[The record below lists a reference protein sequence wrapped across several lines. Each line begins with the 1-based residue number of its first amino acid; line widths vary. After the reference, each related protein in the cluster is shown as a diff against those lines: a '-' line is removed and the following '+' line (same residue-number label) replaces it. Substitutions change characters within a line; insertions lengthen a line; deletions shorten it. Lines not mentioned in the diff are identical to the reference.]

1 MKISRLFLKDDYV
14 GEKNYIKTQTK
25 YEVARTILYFAI
37 SLSLFIGGWV
47 TTGERTNLLTIVAI
61 LGCLPASKSMVD
73 MIMYLRYRSCSEEAA
88 SQIEKH
94 VGSLD
99 ALYDLVFTSYQKNF
113 VVSHLV
119 VKGNTICGYSE
130 NASFS
135 EQEFNKHLDGI
146 LKTDNFKD
154 TSIKIFTDIKK
165 YCNRLDQLV
174 ELEADECNTSGIIST
189 IKHVVLQSILGEIK
203 CNQ

>member
-25 YEVARTILYFAI
+25 YEVARTVLYFAI
-37 SLSLFIGGWV
+37 SLSLFISGWV

-73 MIMYLRYRSCSEEAA
+73 MIMFLRYRSCSEEAA
-88 SQIEKH
+88 TQIEEH

-119 VKGNTICGYSE
+119 VKGNTICGYTES
-130 NASFS
+130 ASFA

-165 YCNRLDQLV
+165 YCNRLDQLI
-174 ELEADECNTSGIIST
+174 ELEADENNTADIIST
-189 IKHVVLQSILGEIK
+189 IKHVVL
-203 CNQ
+203 

>member
-1 MKISRLFLKDDYV
+1 MKISRFFLKDDYV

-25 YEVARTILYFAI
+25 YEVARTVLYFAI
-37 SLSLFIGGWV
+37 SLSLFISGWV

-73 MIMYLRYRSCSEEAA
+73 MIMFLRYRSCSEEAA
-88 SQIEKH
+88 TQIEEH

-119 VKGNTICGYSE
+119 VKGNTICGYTES
-130 NASFS
+130 ASFA

-165 YCNRLDQLV
+165 YCNRLDQLI
-174 ELEADECNTSGIIST
+174 ELEADENNTADIIST
-189 IKHVVLQSILGEIK
+189 IKHVVL
-203 CNQ
+203 

>member
-1 MKISRLFLKDDYV
+1 MKLSRLFLKDNYV

-25 YEVARTILYFAI
+25 YEIARTILYFGI
-37 SLSLFIGGWV
+37 SLSLFIAGWI

-73 MIMYLRYRSCSEEAA
+73 MIMFLRYRSCSQEAA
-88 SQIEKH
+88 TQIEEH

-113 VVSHLV
+113 VVSHLI
-119 VKGNTICGYSE
+119 VKGNTICGYTES
-130 NASFS
+130 ATFS
-135 EQEFNKHLDGI
+135 EQEFNKHLDSI

-154 TSIKIFTDIKK
+154 NSIKIFTDIKK

-174 ELEADECNTSGIIST
+174 ELEADESNTIGIIST
-189 IKHVVLQSILGEIK
+189 IKHVVL
-203 CNQ
+203 

>member
-1 MKISRLFLKDDYV
+1 MKISRLFLKDNYV

-25 YEVARTILYFAI
+25 YEMARTILYFVI
-37 SLSLFIGGWV
+37 PLSLFIGGWV
-47 TTGERTNLLTIVAI
+47 TTGERTNLLTVVAI

-73 MIMYLRYRSCSEEAA
+73 MIMFLRYRSCSKEATT
-88 SQIEKH
+88 QIEEH

-119 VKGNTICGYSE
+119 VKGNTICGYTES
-130 NASFS
+130 ASFS

-165 YCNRLDQLV
+165 YCNRLEQLV
-174 ELEADECNTSGIIST
+174 ELEADENNTAGIIST
-189 IKHVVLQSILGEIK
+189 IKHVVL
-203 CNQ
+203 

>member
-1 MKISRLFLKDDYV
+1 MKLSRLFLKDDYV

-25 YEVARTILYFAI
+25 YEIARTILYFGI
-37 SLSLFIGGWV
+37 SLSLFIAGWV

-73 MIMYLRYRSCSEEAA
+73 MIMFLRYRSCSNEAA
-88 SQIEKH
+88 TQIEKH
-94 VGSLD
+94 TGSLA
-99 ALYDLVFTSYQKNF
+99 ALYDLVFTSYHKNF
-113 VVSHLV
+113 VISHLV

-130 NASFS
+130 SATFS

-174 ELEADECNTSGIIST
+174 ELEADENNTDGIIST
-189 IKHVVLQSILGEIK
+189 IKHVVL
-203 CNQ
+203 

>member
-1 MKISRLFLKDDYV
+1 MKLSRLFLKDDYV

-25 YEVARTILYFAI
+25 YEIARTILYFGI
-37 SLSLFIGGWV
+37 SLSLFIAGWI

-73 MIMYLRYRSCSEEAA
+73 MIMFLRYRSCSQEAA
-88 SQIEKH
+88 TQIEEH

-113 VVSHLV
+113 VVSHLI
-119 VKGNTICGYSE
+119 VKGNTICGYTE
-130 NASFS
+130 NATFS
-135 EQEFNKHLDGI
+135 EQEFNKHLDSI

-174 ELEADECNTSGIIST
+174 ELEADESNTIGIIST
-189 IKHVVLQSILGEIK
+189 IKHVVL
-203 CNQ
+203 

>member
-25 YEVARTILYFAI
+25 YEVARTVLYFAI
-37 SLSLFIGGWV
+37 SLSLFISGWV

-88 SQIEKH
+88 TQIEEH

-119 VKGNTICGYSE
+119 VKGNTICGYTES
-130 NASFS
+130 ASFP

-174 ELEADECNTSGIIST
+174 ELEADENNTAGIIST
-189 IKHVVLQSILGEIK
+189 IKHVVL
-203 CNQ
+203 

>member
-1 MKISRLFLKDDYV
+1 MKLSRLFLKDNYV

-25 YEVARTILYFAI
+25 YEIARTILYFGI
-37 SLSLFIGGWV
+37 SLSLFIAGWI

-73 MIMYLRYRSCSEEAA
+73 MIMFLRYRSCSQEAA
-88 SQIEKH
+88 TQIEEH

-113 VVSHLV
+113 VVSHLI
-119 VKGNTICGYSE
+119 VKGNTICGYTE
-130 NASFS
+130 NATFS
-135 EQEFNKHLDGI
+135 EQEFNKHLDSI

-174 ELEADECNTSGIIST
+174 ELEADESNTIGIIST
-189 IKHVVLQSILGEIK
+189 IKHVVL
-203 CNQ
+203 